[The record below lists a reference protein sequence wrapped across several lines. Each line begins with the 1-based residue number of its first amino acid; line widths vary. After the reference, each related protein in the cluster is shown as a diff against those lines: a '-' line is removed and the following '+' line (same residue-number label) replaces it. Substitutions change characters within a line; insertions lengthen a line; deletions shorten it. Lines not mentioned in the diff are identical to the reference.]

1 MNAIFEWISENP
13 LLTILILVVIYGI
26 FTYNNLNSKKQRVN
40 KSFST
45 IDVYLEKRF
54 DMIKSL
60 LDQTMNA
67 YQHEEKVFTEVSR
80 LRTGI
85 TKAQESGNINDKV
98 KAANDIQGFIASPL
112 MRTEA
117 YPELKSISEMGIF
130 TAQKTSSVEDELGA
144 ARLQYNANATSYNT
158 KISSFP
164 AVIIAKLCGFK
175 TPFELFKANDA
186 KREAPQVQS
195 VSEYNATSEA
205 AANKIKQAAEAQ
217 AKVEAIAQ
225 EAAVK
230 AAEAAVTAQKD
241 ESVNENN
248 AK

>member
-85 TKAQESGNINDKV
+85 TKAQ
-98 KAANDIQGFIASPL
+98 
-112 MRTEA
+112 
-117 YPELKSISEMGIF
+117 
-130 TAQKTSSVEDELGA
+130 
-144 ARLQYNANATSYNT
+144 
-158 KISSFP
+158 
-164 AVIIAKLCGFK
+164 
-175 TPFELFKANDA
+175 
-186 KREAPQVQS
+186 
-195 VSEYNATSEA
+195 
-205 AANKIKQAAEAQ
+205 
-217 AKVEAIAQ
+217 
-225 EAAVK
+225 
-230 AAEAAVTAQKD
+230 
-241 ESVNENN
+241 
-248 AK
+248 